1 MFSGEVT
8 LRKGKVVE
16 VGTSLVRWN
25 NTKKAS
31 VAGVLPE
38 NTENR
43 KMGGGGNRDT
53 P

>member
-1 MFSGEVT
+1 M
-8 LRKGKVVE
+8 RKGKVVE

-43 KMGGGGNRDT
+43 KMGEKKTGT
-53 P
+53 HPKTVAAFL